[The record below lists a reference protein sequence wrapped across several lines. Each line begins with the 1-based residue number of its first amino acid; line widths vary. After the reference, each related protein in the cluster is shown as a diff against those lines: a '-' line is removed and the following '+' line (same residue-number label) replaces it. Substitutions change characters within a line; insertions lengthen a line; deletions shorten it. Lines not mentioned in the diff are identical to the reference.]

1 MADPR
6 GTMSNDISYGT
17 QPATPYPAD
26 RSGYA
31 HWGKRVG
38 ARLLDTLLAFV
49 SCLPLLIGTV
59 VLFSTSTTT
68 VTDDGIDHAEVS
80 SGDNTLGVI
89 VFVVGLLIA
98 IGFNVWND
106 IIRQGRTGCTL
117 GKSAVGITVIKE
129 STGRPTGAWLALG
142 RQILHAVDGAL
153 FYLGYLWPLWD
164 RKRQTFADKIVE
176 TVVVNTPR

>member
-1 MADPR
+1 
-6 GTMSNDISYGT
+6 MSNDISYGT
-17 QPATPYPAD
+17 PPATPYPID

-31 HWGKRVG
+31 SWGKRVG

-49 SCLPLLIGTV
+49 SFLPLLIGSV

-80 SGDNTLGVI
+80 SGDNTIGVI
-89 VFVVGLLIA
+89 VFVLGLVIA
-98 IGFNVWND
+98 IGFNVWNE
-106 IIRQGRTGCTL
+106 IIRQGRTGYTL
-117 GKSAVGITVIKE
+117 GKSALGIKVVKE
-129 STGRPTGAWLALG
+129 STGQPTGAWLALG

-176 TVVVNTPR
+176 TVVVDTPR